1 MNPQGWLV
9 VLLALPV
16 AGTLALWMTPKQAT
30 RLHFSLSLLVS
41 FLTLGVTLVL
51 WFGFPPQSI
60 VSLDT
65 GVQGLSFQQTW
76 FMLDSIPIKF
86 HIGLDGISFPLVL
99 LTNLLCPIVLLGSW
113 NPEQPNTRGYLSCLF
128 LIQVGLLGTF
138 LALDLILF
146 FLFWEFLLVPSFFLL
161 GRWGGAHRGRPL
173 AISLLLPLCGSFL
186 LLAALL
192 FLGIQFNTFSIPQLY
207 QESLAP
213 GYQFVLF
220 GFVGVAF
227 ALRIPLFPFHT
238 WMADTHTEHPTAGTI
253 LLSGI
258 ALKTGFYGFLRI
270 AIPLFPEAWVR
281 LQQPLMIVTVFGIV
295 YLAFLALVQI
305 DMKKVVVYIAMSHM
319 GLIMLGAFS
328 LNLQGLQGSL
338 LHSVEHGL
346 AVAGLFLVIGSLE
359 RRRNTRLFSEYGGL
373 SQVTPALSFFALVFL
388 LSLMGLPGL
397 GGFVGEI
404 LLVTGLFGTNKVYA
418 TLVVLCLF
426 LLASLMVW
434 TYRRCFLGGLT
445 RAENYQL
452 QDAQRNESI
461 AFVLLALLILGLGL
475 FPSALLRHT
484 QESSQSLLRHVQE
497 RSGLSRGSTSTRKS
511 LLRKSIRATRNL
523 VPKSMVLTSKTSSQV
538 TSSNPNGTGI
548 SQESQP

>member
-9 VLLALPV
+9 ALLALPV
-16 AGTLALWMTPKQAT
+16 AGTLVLWMTSKQAA
-30 RLHFSLSLLVS
+30 RLHFALSLLVS

-51 WFGFPPQSI
+51 WFGFPPKSI
-60 VSLDT
+60 VSLNT
-65 GVQGLSFQQTW
+65 SAQGLSFQQTW
-76 FMLDSIPIKF
+76 FMLGSIPVKF
-86 HIGLDGISFPLVL
+86 QIGLDGISFPLVL
-99 LTNLLCPIVLLGSW
+99 LTNLLCPIALLGSW
-113 NPEQPNTRGYLSCLF
+113 DSEQPNSRGYLSCLL
-128 LIQVGLLGTF
+128 LIQAGLLGIF
-138 LALDLILF
+138 LSLDLLLF
-146 FLFWEFLLVPSFFLL
+146 FLYWEFLLVPSFFLL

-173 AISLLLPLCGSFL
+173 AMSVLLPLCGSFL

-192 FLGIQFNTFSIPQLY
+192 FLGIQFNTFSLPQLY

-213 GYQFVLF
+213 GYQFLLF
-220 GFVGVAF
+220 GFVGLAF

-281 LQQPLMIVTVFGIV
+281 LQQPLMIVTVFGVV

-338 LHSVEHGL
+338 LHTVGHGL
-346 AVAGLFLVIGSLE
+346 AVAGLFLVLGSLE
-359 RRRNTRLFSEYGGL
+359 KRRGTRLFSEFGGL

-397 GGFVGEI
+397 GGFVGE
-404 LLVTGLFGTNKVYA
+404 LLVVTGLFGANKVYA
-418 TLVVLCLF
+418 TLVVLCLL

-445 RAENYQL
+445 RAENYHL
-452 QDAQRNESI
+452 KDLQRNESL
-461 AFVLLALLILGLGL
+461 AMLMLALLVLALGL
-475 FPSALLRHT
+475 FPSTLLRHT
-484 QESSQSLLRHVQE
+484 RESSQSLIRHIQE
-497 RSGLSRGSTSTRKS
+497 RSGLSRRSQAPESKRFRNSTQ
-511 LLRKSIRATRNL
+511 AARN
-523 VPKSMVLTSKTSSQV
+523 PKSMVSAWKPPSNETSPSYPTD
-538 TSSNPNGTGI
+538 TGI